1 MPLSL
6 ETLLTWLTSIRA
18 ILDANRNALMLLEL
32 KFSVGTLA
40 LAMGTFFAGLYGMNL
55 ENFIEETNWGFA
67 GVTGASVFF
76 SLLVGWY
83 GLIKLRKV
91 QRVRMSQSST
101 RNRRS
106 LINSQ
111 DGCEPYG
118 AMQWYKDD
126 SPTAL
131 LEAKHREKLKR
142 IAAMKEKRPQA
153 TGFKKWLQK
162 LQ

>member
-1 MPLSL
+1 MPLS
-6 ETLLTWLTSIRA
+6 SIRA

-91 QRVRMSQSST
+91 QRVRMSQSSS

-142 IAAMKEKRPQA
+142 IAAMKEKRPQP
-153 TGFKKWLQK
+153 TGFKKWLQR